1 MKKVHRVIKFNQ
13 MYWLKPYIDMN
24 TKPKKDQKKTNND
37 FEKDFT
43 KLLNLSCFRKTMEN
57 IRKTRKI
64 KLVATERKTNY
75 LVSES
80 NYHTTKLF
88 AENLLAMEM
97 RKTQILM
104 NKPVYFV
111 LLILGLSK
119 TVMHE
124 FQYDHLKR
132 K

>member
-1 MKKVHRVIKFNQ
+1 
-13 MYWLKPYIDMN
+13 MN

-124 FQYDHLKR
+124 FQYDYLKR